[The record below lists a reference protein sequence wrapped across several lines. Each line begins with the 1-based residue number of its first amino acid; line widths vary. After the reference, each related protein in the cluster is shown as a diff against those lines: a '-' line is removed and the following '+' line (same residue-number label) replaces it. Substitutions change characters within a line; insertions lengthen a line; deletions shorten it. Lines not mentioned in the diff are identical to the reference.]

1 MRRIIIIGGFA
12 LLALA
17 LAPAAARAGTWC
29 SAEMSGSGDGAT
41 NCGFSSWAQCM
52 ETARGSGGFCS
63 RNLMP
68 DNVPGAAPSRPRK
81 QAQKRPRS

>member
-1 MRRIIIIGGFA
+1 MRRIIISAFA

-17 LAPAAARAGTWC
+17 FAPEHARAGTWC
-29 SAEMSGSGDGAT
+29 SEEMSGGGDGGT

-52 ETARGSGGFCS
+52 ETARGSAGYCV

-68 DNVPGAAPSRPRK
+68 DNVPAAAPSRPRK
-81 QAQKRPRS
+81 QAHKRPRL

>member
-17 LAPAAARAGTWC
+17 LAPEAARAGTWC
-29 SAEMSGSGDGAT
+29 SEEMSGAGDGAT

-52 ETARGSGGFCS
+52 ETARGSAGYCV
-63 RNLMP
+63 RNLTPDPMP
-68 DNVPGAAPSRPRK
+68 AAAAPRTRK

>member
-1 MRRIIIIGGFA
+1 MRRIIIISAFA
-12 LLALA
+12 LLALGFA
-17 LAPAAARAGTWC
+17 SEHARAGTWC
-29 SAEMSGSGDGAT
+29 SEEMSGAGDGAT

-52 ETARGSGGFCS
+52 ETARGSAGFCT

-68 DNVPGAAPSRPRK
+68 DNVPATTRSRARR